1 MAGAALWA
9 SRPFQLFIYI
19 EEQVMGRREVVV
31 TGLGIVSPVASEL
44 DRFWEGIKNGQSGI
58 SRVENVEDIDQYP
71 VTIGGEIRDLNIE
84 KYIDKK
90 EVRKMDPFS
99 IWGVAAAAMA
109 VEDSGLD
116 LNAVDLQRVGV
127 IASSG
132 IGGMQ
137 YMQTQSARAIAGG
150 PRRISPQLI
159 PQMIVNILSGYV
171 AIKYGFKGP
180 NFSVTSACA
189 SGSHSIGESMRMIQY
204 GDADVMIAGGAEASV
219 AMLGIGGFAAMRATS
234 RRNDDPQGASRP
246 FDKERD
252 GFVMSEGAG
261 IVVLEEKEH
270 ALKRGARI
278 YCDAA
283 GYGRTC
289 DAYHITAPS
298 EEAVE
303 AGRGMSLA
311 ISDAGLNPEDIDY
324 INAHGTSTPYNDK
337 GETIAIK
344 RALGEELAYKVA
356 VSSTKSMTGHMLGA
370 AGGVEAA
377 ICALAIRDSIA
388 PPTINYTTPD
398 PDCDLDYVP
407 NVAREMEINVAL
419 SNSLGF
425 GGHNATLCFTKS
437 K

>member
-1 MAGAALWA
+1 MD
-9 SRPFQLFIYI
+9 
-19 EEQVMGRREVVV
+19 RREIVV
-31 TGLGIVSPVASEL
+31 TGLGVVSPVASEL
-44 DRFWEGIKNGQSGI
+44 DRFWEGIKSGKSGI
-58 SRVENVEDIDQYP
+58 ARVENVPDIDQYA
-71 VTIGGEIRDLNIE
+71 VQIGGEIRDLDVE
-84 KYIDKK
+84 KFLDKK
-90 EVRKMDPFS
+90 EARKMDPFA
-99 IWGVAAAAMA
+99 IWGMAAATMA

-116 LNAVDLQRVGV
+116 LDAIDHQRVGV

-137 YMQTQSARAIAGG
+137 YMQEQSARAIKGG

-159 PQMIVNILSGYV
+159 PQMITNILSGYV

-180 NFSVTSACA
+180 NFCVTSACA
-189 SGSHSIGESMRMIQY
+189 SGTHSIGEAMRMIQY
-204 GDADVMIAGGAEASV
+204 GDADIMVAGGAEASV
-219 AMLGIGGFAAMRATS
+219 AMLGIGGFSALRATS
-234 RRNDDPQGASRP
+234 RRNDDPEGASRP

-261 IVVLEEKEH
+261 IVILEEKQH
-270 ALKRGARI
+270 ALKRGAKI
-278 YCDAA
+278 YCEAS

-298 EEAVE
+298 ETAVE

-311 ISDAGLNPEDIDY
+311 IADAGLKPEDIDY
-324 INAHGTSTPYNDK
+324 INAHGTSTYYNDK
-337 GETIAIK
+337 GETLAIK

-407 NVAREMEINVAL
+407 NQAREMEINAAL

-425 GGHNATLCFTKS
+425 GGHNATLCFTKP

>member
-1 MAGAALWA
+1 
-9 SRPFQLFIYI
+9 
-19 EEQVMGRREVVV
+19 MGRREVVV

-44 DRFWEGIKNGQSGI
+44 GRFWEGIKNGQSGI
-58 SRVENVEDIDQYP
+58 AHVEGVEDIDQYA
-71 VTIGGEIRDLNIE
+71 VTIGGEIRDLDIE
-84 KYIDKK
+84 KFLDKK
-90 EVRKMDPFS
+90 EARKMDPFS
-99 IWGVAAAAMA
+99 IWGMAASAMA
-109 VEDSGLD
+109 IQDSGLD
-116 LNAVDLQRVGV
+116 VDALDLQRVGV

-137 YMQTQSARAIAGG
+137 FMQKQAFKALQGG
-150 PRRISPQLI
+150 PRRISPHLI
-159 PQMIVNILSGYV
+159 PQMITNILSGYV

-180 NFSVTSACA
+180 NFCVTSACA
-189 SGSHSIGESMRMIQY
+189 SGTHSIGEAMRIIQY
-204 GDADVMIAGGAEASV
+204 GDADVMLAGGAEASL
-219 AMLGIGGFAAMRATS
+219 AMLAIGGFSALRATS

-246 FDKERD
+246 FDKDRD

-261 IVVLEEKEH
+261 ILVLEEKEH
-270 ALKRGARI
+270 ALQRGATI
-278 YCDAA
+278 YCNAS

-289 DAYHITAPS
+289 DAYHITAPA

-337 GETIAIK
+337 GETLAVK

-356 VSSTKSMTGHMLGA
+356 ISSTKSMTGHMLGA
-370 AGGVEAA
+370 AGGIEAA
-377 ICALAIRDSIA
+377 ICALAIRDSVA

-407 NVAREMEINVAL
+407 NTAREMEINAAL

>member
-1 MAGAALWA
+1 
-9 SRPFQLFIYI
+9 
-19 EEQVMGRREVVV
+19 MGRREVVV
-31 TGLGIVSPVASEL
+31 TGLGVVSPVASEL
-44 DRFWEGIKNGQSGI
+44 GRFWEGIKNGQSGI
-58 SRVENVEDIDQYP
+58 ARVEGVEDIDQYA
-71 VTIGGEIRDLNIE
+71 VTIGGEIRDLDVE
-84 KYIDKK
+84 KFVDKK
-90 EVRKMDPFS
+90 EARKMDPFS
-99 IWGVAAAAMA
+99 IWGVAAATMA

-116 LNAVDLQRVGV
+116 LNAIDLQRVGV

-137 YMQTQSARAIAGG
+137 YMQEQSARAIKGG

-189 SGSHSIGESMRMIQY
+189 SGTHSIGEAMRMIQY
-204 GDADVMIAGGAEASV
+204 GDADVMISGGAEASV
-219 AMLGIGGFAAMRATS
+219 AMLGIGGFAALRATS
-234 RRNDDPQGASRP
+234 RRNDDPEGASRP
-246 FDKERD
+246 FDKDRD

-261 IVVLEEKEH
+261 IIVLEEKEH
-270 ALKRGARI
+270 ALKRGATI
-278 YCDAA
+278 YCDAS

-298 EEAVE
+298 LEAVE

-337 GETIAIK
+337 GETLAIK

-377 ICALAIRDSIA
+377 ICALAIRDGVA

-407 NVAREMEINVAL
+407 NEAREMEIKAAL

-425 GGHNATLCFTKS
+425 GGHNATLCFTKP